1 MQRFTDEVAL
11 VTGAG
16 SGIGR
21 ATALEFARCGA
32 RVAAVDVDLAS
43 AQETVA
49 LSHGPQG
56 GEMVALQADVSRA
69 GDVER
74 VTTQTVERFGRL
86 DCAFNNAGIT
96 GEAATIV
103 DCSEE
108 NWDRVIAVNL
118 KGVWLCMKYQ
128 LRQMLAQGKGAIVN
142 NSSVAGLVG
151 IHDEVAP
158 YAPSKHGVLGLTR
171 TAALENAERGVRIN
185 AVCPGEI
192 LTPMQEAHLQGSPEL
207 MARAIESEPIG
218 RLGGPEE
225 VAAAVLWL
233 CSDAASF
240 VTGHAMAVD
249 GGYTAR

>member
-128 LRQMLAQGKGAIVN
+128 LRQMLADLDARRAGGDRVELAAHGIGSLRLQIEAVLLGQSAGKKDIDAR
-142 NSSVAGLVG
+142 L
-151 IHDEVAP
+151 
-158 YAPSKHGVLGLTR
+158 R
-171 TAALENAERGVRIN
+171 TAVNGSGGTESGRSAETTQMIHAEPQNPDRSRLDRG
-185 AVCPGEI
+185 P
-192 LTPMQEAHLQGSPEL
+192 
-207 MARAIESEPIG
+207 
-218 RLGGPEE
+218 
-225 VAAAVLWL
+225 
-233 CSDAASF
+233 SF
-240 VTGHAMAVD
+240 Q
-249 GGYTAR
+249 R